1 MKYFYGEYDG
11 QEFPTPDQLFNVN
24 QLMQLILQ
32 YGEQALKAIEQMLRD
47 GKDPE
52 QSELLEQM
60 IKDGTFRE
68 DLFFRLN
75 VVPATMPPLRE
86 RGEDILL
93 LAAYFI
99 KKYDS
104 VWIESGRA
112 TADAGLCL
120 AWKCA

>member
-1 MKYFYGEYDG
+1 MLRVLQN
-11 QEFPTPDQLFNVN
+11 QEFQRVGGTQPIRADVRVIAATNRN
-24 QLMQLILQ
+24 
-32 YGEQALKAIEQMLRD
+32 
-47 GKDPE
+47 
-52 QSELLEQM
+52 LEQM